1 MANWNKTLVK
11 KEEFWYN
18 KLYEK
23 PKKRRRGG
31 MADTRDLKSLAFKA
45 YEFESRW
52 RHQTQNLFKVLC
64 FLYEKNEKIT
74 KKILTNLCNNDIL

>member
-1 MANWNKTLVK
+1 
-11 KEEFWYN
+11 
-18 KLYEK
+18 
-23 PKKRRRGG
+23 

-52 RHQTQNLFKVLC
+52 RHQTQNFLRFCV

>member
-1 MANWNKTLVK
+1 
-11 KEEFWYN
+11 
-18 KLYEK
+18 
-23 PKKRRRGG
+23 

-52 RHQTQNLFKVLC
+52 RHQTQSLFKVLC

>member
-1 MANWNKTLVK
+1 MLFWKKILNMANWNKTLVK
-11 KEEFWYN
+11 KEKFWYN

-23 PKKRRRGG
+23 LKKCRRGG

-52 RHQTQNLFKVLC
+52 RHQTQNFFRFCV
-64 FLYEKNEKIT
+64 FYMEKM
-74 KKILTNLCNNDIL
+74 KKLPKRY